1 MNSQDMVSPKTIGII
16 GGGQLARMT
25 AYAAYRMGLEIAIL
39 DPEPDSPAG
48 QIANLKLVG
57 SLNDVSML
65 EELARVSNLITL
77 ENEFVD
83 APLLEHLE
91 SIGTCVFPTAHTV
104 GLIQDKLLQKQTLEI
119 NGIGVPHFMGVSNY
133 EDIYIAG
140 ERFGWPLLLKTR
152 RNGYDGRGNLL
163 ISESDKVLSAFDNLR
178 RTKSPL
184 MVEAFVPFK
193 KELAVM
199 VARSRNGEILTY
211 PVVET
216 IQKDH
221 ICHIVKVPADV
232 GEDVSKMVATIAKQ
246 AIEAVNGVGIFGI
259 EMFILEDKSVLINE
273 LAPRPHNSGHY
284 TIDACITSQ
293 YENHL
298 RAILGLS
305 LGPPTMIEPSAVMVN
320 LLGNREGMAQV
331 SGMENALSIPGVN
344 LHIYGKRLTRTGRK
358 MGHVTALGQNIEEA
372 FEKAT
377 KAASFISF

>member
-1 MNSQDMVSPKTIGII
+1 MIRTIGII

-48 QIANLKLVG
+48 QIAHLKLV
-57 SLNDVSML
+57 SS
-65 EELARVSNLITL
+65 
-77 ENEFVD
+77 
-83 APLLEHLE
+83 
-91 SIGTCVFPTAHTV
+91 
-104 GLIQDKLLQKQTLEI
+104 
-119 NGIGVPHFMGVSNY
+119 Y

-199 VARSRNGEILTY
+199 VARSRNGEILSY

-246 AIEAVNGVGIFGI
+246 AIEAVKG
-259 EMFILEDKSVLINE
+259 E
-273 LAPRPHNSGHY
+273 
-284 TIDACITSQ
+284 
-293 YENHL
+293 
-298 RAILGLS
+298 
-305 LGPPTMIEPSAVMVN
+305 
-320 LLGNREGMAQV
+320 
-331 SGMENALSIPGVN
+331 
-344 LHIYGKRLTRTGRK
+344 
-358 MGHVTALGQNIEEA
+358 
-372 FEKAT
+372 
-377 KAASFISF
+377 

>member
-1 MNSQDMVSPKTIGII
+1 MVGEMVRPKTIGII

-48 QIANLKLVG
+48 QIAHKRLIG
-57 SLNDVSML
+57 SLNDIAML
-65 EELARVSNLITL
+65 EELARVSDLITL

-91 SIGTCVFPTAHTV
+91 SIGTRVFPTAHTV
-104 GLIQDKLLQKQTLEI
+104 GLIQDKLLQKQILEK
-119 NGIGVPHFMGVSNY
+119 NGICVPHFMGVSSY

-216 IQKDH
+216 VQKDH
-221 ICHIVKVPADV
+221 ICHIVKVPAGVD
-232 GEDVSKMVATIAKQ
+232 EDVSKMVATIARQ
-246 AIEAVNGVGIFGI
+246 AIEAVDGIGIFGI
-259 EMFILEDKSVLINE
+259 EIFFLEDKSVLINE

-284 TIDACITSQ
+284 TIEACITSQ

-298 RAILGLS
+298 RAILGLP
-305 LGPPTMIEPSAVMVN
+305 LGSPAMILTAAVMVN
-320 LLGNREGMAQV
+320 LLGVRDAVANV
-331 SGMENALSIPGVN
+331 SGLEKALSIPGVN
-344 LHIYGKRLTRTGRK
+344 LHIYGKKLTRPGRK

-372 FEKAT
+372 LDKAT
-377 KAASFISF
+377 KAAGFITF

>member
-1 MNSQDMVSPKTIGII
+1 MFVEMITPKTIGII

-48 QIANLKLVG
+48 QIAHTKLVG

-91 SIGTCVFPTAHTV
+91 SIGTRVFPTAHTV
-104 GLIQDKLLQKQTLEI
+104 GLIQDKLLQKQILEK
-119 NGIGVPHFMGVSNY
+119 NGICVPHFIGVSSY

-216 IQKDH
+216 VQKDH

-232 GEDVSKMVATIAKQ
+232 GEDVSKMVTTIAKQ

-284 TIDACITSQ
+284 TIEACITSQ

-298 RAILGLS
+298 RAILGLL
-305 LGPPTMIEPSAVMVN
+305 LGPPTMIQPSAVMVN
-320 LLGNREGMAQV
+320 LLGNREDIAQV

-372 FEKAT
+372 LEKAT
-377 KAASFISF
+377 RAASFITF